1 MSPMKHRITPLAL
14 LLLLLA
20 ACGGDSRA
28 AQAKSADSA
37 ASPQAPA
44 AEQPAPSA
52 SAPAWRMNPD
62 SGATLTGG
70 EETTI
75 ETGPHTILWP
85 VEAAELAPPYSVR
98 ASLRKR
104 AGRLHEGYGLMFG
117 GSNLD
122 GGEAEQRYS
131 YFLVRG
137 DGSFLIKRRDGAQT
151 PVVRDWTRHPDIA
164 RDANGQGRHN
174 DLEVRVGADSVT
186 FLVNG
191 GPVAKVPASELSVRG
206 LAGLRIS
213 HDVLVE
219 VQGFAAEAGTVAP

>member
-1 MSPMKHRITPLAL
+1 MSPMHRILLLAL
-14 LLLLLA
+14 LSLA

-28 AQAKSADSA
+28 EQPRSADSA
-37 ASPQAPA
+37 APAQTPVAQPPAPA
-44 AEQPAPSA
+44 AAAAAWTTNPA
-52 SAPAWRMNPD
+52 
-62 SGATLTGG
+62 SGVTITQGEATV
-70 EETTI
+70 I
-75 ETGPHTILWP
+75 ETGPHAILWP
-85 VEAAELAPPYSVR
+85 AGAAELSPPYSVR

-104 AGRLHEGYGLMFG
+104 AGRLHEGYGLIFG
-117 GSNLD
+117 GTQLD

-137 DGSFLIKRRDGAQT
+137 DGSYLIKRRDGAQT

-191 GPVAKVPASELSVRG
+191 GPIATVPAAELSVRG
-206 LAGLRIS
+206 RAGLRIA
-213 HDVLVE
+213 HDVVVE
-219 VQGFAAEAGTVAP
+219 AQGFTAEPGTVAP

>member
-1 MSPMKHRITPLAL
+1 MRHRILPLAL
-14 LLLLLA
+14 LLLA
-20 ACGGDSRA
+20 ACRGDSRTA
-28 AQAKSADSA
+28 EAKSADSA
-37 ASPQAPA
+37 ASAQTPA
-44 AEQPAPSA
+44 AEQPAPA
-52 SAPAWRMNPD
+52 AAAWRMNPD
-62 SGATLTGG
+62 SGVTLTAG
-70 EETTI
+70 EATTI

-85 VEAAELAPPYSVR
+85 ADAAELAPPYSVR

-117 GSNLD
+117 GTKLD

-151 PVVRDWTRHPDIA
+151 PVVRDWTRHPGIP

-174 DLEVRVGADSVT
+174 DLEVRVGVDSVT

-191 GPVAKVPASELSVRG
+191 GPVSTVPASELSVRG
-206 LAGLRIS
+206 RAGLRIS

-219 VQGFAAEAGTVAP
+219 AQGFAAEPGTVAP

>member
-1 MSPMKHRITPLAL
+1 MSPMKHRILPLAL
-14 LLLLLA
+14 LLAA

-28 AQAKSADSA
+28 AEAGSGDSA
-37 ASPQAPA
+37 APARSPVAQPPAPA
-44 AEQPAPSA
+44 
-52 SAPAWRMNPD
+52 APAWRTNPA
-62 SGATLTGG
+62 SGVTLTPG
-70 EETTI
+70 EVTTI
-75 ETGPHTILWP
+75 ETGPHAILWP
-85 VEAAELAPPYSVR
+85 EGAADLTPPYSVR

-117 GSNLD
+117 GTQLD

-151 PVVRDWTRHPDIA
+151 PVVRDWTRHPEIA

-191 GPVAKVPASELSVRG
+191 GPVATVAASELSVRG
-206 LAGLRIS
+206 RAGLRIS
-213 HDVLVE
+213 HDVVVE
-219 VQGFAAEAGTVAP
+219 AQGFAAEAGTVAP

>member
-1 MSPMKHRITPLAL
+1 MSPMKHRIVPLAQ
-14 LLLLLA
+14 LLLA
-20 ACGGDSRA
+20 ACGGDSRTA
-28 AQAKSADSA
+28 EAKSADSVA
-37 ASPQAPA
+37 AGAPST
-44 AEQPAPSA
+44 EQPAPSA

-62 SGATLTGG
+62 SGATLTAG
-70 EETTI
+70 EATTI
-75 ETGPHTILWP
+75 ETGPHTILWQAD
-85 VEAAELAPPYSVR
+85 AADLAPPYSVR

-117 GSNLD
+117 GENLD
-122 GGEAEQRYS
+122 GDEAEQRYS

-191 GPVAKVPASELSVRG
+191 GPVATVPASELAVRG
-206 LAGLRIS
+206 RAGLRIS

-219 VQGFAAEAGTVAP
+219 AQGFAAEPGTVAP

>member
-1 MSPMKHRITPLAL
+1 MSPMKHRIFPLV
-14 LLLLLA
+14 LLLA
-20 ACGGDSRA
+20 ACGGDSRTA
-28 AQAKSADSA
+28 EAKSADSV
-37 ASPQAPA
+37 ASARGPA
-44 AEQPAPSA
+44 AEHPAPITP
-52 SAPAWRMNPD
+52 APAWRKNPD
-62 SGATLTGG
+62 SGATLAQG
-70 EETTI
+70 EATTI

-85 VEAAELAPPYSVR
+85 AEAAELAPPYSVR

-117 GSNLD
+117 GQNLD

-174 DLEVRVGADSVT
+174 DLEVRVGVDSVT

-191 GPVAKVPASELSVRG
+191 GPVATVPASELAVRG
-206 LAGLRIS
+206 RAGLRIS

-219 VQGFAAEAGTVAP
+219 AQGFAAEPGTVAP